1 MSDLTQQ
8 FADAQ
13 VAIKTLTERPD
24 NLTLLKLYIFYKQ
37 ATEGDAT
44 GERPRMSD
52 FVARAKFDAWTELA
66 GTSKEAAMQQ
76 YIDLVESQLAQAR
89 A

>member
-1 MSDLTQQ
+1 MTDLTQR

-13 VAIKTLTERPD
+13 TAIKTLTERPD
-24 NLTLLKLYIFYKQ
+24 NMTLLKLYVAYKQ

-52 FVARAKFDAWTELA
+52 FMARAKFDAWHA
-66 GTSKEAAMQQ
+66 ISGTSKETAMQQ
-76 YIDLVESQLAQAR
+76 YIDLVDTYMASQT
-89 A
+89 